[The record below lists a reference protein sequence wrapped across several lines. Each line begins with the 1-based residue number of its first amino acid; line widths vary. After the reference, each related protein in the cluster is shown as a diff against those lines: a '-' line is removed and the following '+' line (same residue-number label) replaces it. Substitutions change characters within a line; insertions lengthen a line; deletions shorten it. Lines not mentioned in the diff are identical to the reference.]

1 MNEEYGHIPD
11 GFLLNSEETE
21 ELRKQKYEL
30 TEYAKEKLKK
40 LMNDNPTHE
49 EMLEIAAERERP
61 FYRYFAI
68 DYCATGEGR
77 SIWLKICRN
86 YLPIDDRDRE
96 FEKFAKFVG
105 DDHYLQGF
113 EELTEDEF
121 REKYTRFIP
130 YMIAGM
136 LQKKDQPF
144 FTWETHLHF
153 NYS

>member
-1 MNEEYGHIPD
+1 MTD
-11 GFLLNSEETE
+11 
-21 ELRKQKYEL
+21 
-30 TEYAKEKLKK
+30 
-40 LMNDNPTHE
+40 
-49 EMLEIAAERERP
+49 ERE

-86 YLPIDDRDRE
+86 YSPIDNKDRE
-96 FEKFAKFVG
+96 MEKFKEFVG
-105 DDHYLQGF
+105 CSHYFPGID
-113 EELTEDEF
+113 ELTEDEF

-130 YMIAGM
+130 HMIAGM

-144 FTWETHLHF
+144 FTWQTHLHF

>member
-1 MNEEYGHIPD
+1 MTD
-11 GFLLNSEETE
+11 
-21 ELRKQKYEL
+21 
-30 TEYAKEKLKK
+30 EK
-40 LMNDNPTHE
+40 D
-49 EMLEIAAERERP
+49 

-77 SIWLKICRN
+77 SIFLMICRN
-86 YLPIDDRDRE
+86 YSPIHDKDRE
-96 FEKFAKFVG
+96 YEKFAKFVG
-105 DDHYLQGF
+105 NDYFIQGF

-130 YMIAGM
+130 HMIAGM
-136 LQKKDQPF
+136 IQKRDQPF

>member
-1 MNEEYGHIPD
+1 MTD
-11 GFLLNSEETE
+11 
-21 ELRKQKYEL
+21 K
-30 TEYAKEKLKK
+30 
-40 LMNDNPTHE
+40 
-49 EMLEIAAERERP
+49 P

-68 DYCATGEGR
+68 DYFATGEGR

-86 YLPIDDRDRE
+86 YPPIDNKDRE
-96 FEKFAKFVG
+96 MEKFKEFV
-105 DDHYLQGF
+105 DCDYVDCDYYMHGF

>member
-1 MNEEYGHIPD
+1 M
-11 GFLLNSEETE
+11 TE
-21 ELRKQKYEL
+21 E
-30 TEYAKEKLKK
+30 
-40 LMNDNPTHE
+40 
-49 EMLEIAAERERP
+49 RE

-86 YLPIDDRDRE
+86 YSPIDDRDRE

-105 DDHYLQGF
+105 DDHYLRGF
-113 EELTEDEF
+113 DELTEDEF
-121 REKYTRFIP
+121 LVKYGKMVSDYIVE
-130 YMIAGM
+130 MIAR
-136 LQKKDQPF
+136 KDQPA

>member
-1 MNEEYGHIPD
+1 M
-11 GFLLNSEETE
+11 TE
-21 ELRKQKYEL
+21 E
-30 TEYAKEKLKK
+30 KE
-40 LMNDNPTHE
+40 
-49 EMLEIAAERERP
+49 

-77 SIWLKICRN
+77 SIFLKICRN

-105 DDHYLQGF
+105 DDYYLQGF
-113 EELTEDEF
+113 DELTEDEF
-121 REKYTRFIP
+121 LVKYGKMVSDYIVE
-130 YMIAGM
+130 MIAR
-136 LQKKDQPF
+136 KDQPA

>member
-1 MNEEYGHIPD
+1 MM
-11 GFLLNSEETE
+11 TE
-21 ELRKQKYEL
+21 E
-30 TEYAKEKLKK
+30 KE
-40 LMNDNPTHE
+40 
-49 EMLEIAAERERP
+49 

-130 YMIAGM
+130 HMIAGM

>member
-1 MNEEYGHIPD
+1 M
-11 GFLLNSEETE
+11 TE
-21 ELRKQKYEL
+21 E
-30 TEYAKEKLKK
+30 
-40 LMNDNPTHE
+40 
-49 EMLEIAAERERP
+49 RE

-68 DYCATGEGR
+68 DYSATGEGR

-136 LQKKDQPF
+136 LQKKDQPA